1 MSDIMK
7 SIPFGQLTEWILNE
21 YKKTGQV
28 FGIQKAY
35 VADQSKTIEIFG
47 RKLENP
53 VGPAAGPHTQLAQNL
68 VAAYV
73 AGARFFELKTVQKM
87 DGQELSACIPK
98 PCIVAE
104 DEAYNCEW
112 STELYVPQA
121 MEEYIKGWILIH
133 VIAKEFGIGS
143 PDGFQFNMSCGYNL
157 EGIKDKKIDDFIEG
171 LKDAGDTAIFKECKQ
186 WLLEHISLFEHVT
199 KEDVEAIPAKVCNS
213 ITLSTMH
220 GCPPQEIENIVRYLL
235 KEKHINTYV
244 KCNPTLLG
252 YEFVRKAMDDL
263 GYDYMAFTDF
273 HFKDDLQYEDAV
285 PMLKRLLETAAQEGL
300 SFGVKLTN
308 TFPVDIKR
316 QELPGEEMYMSGKAL
331 FPLSISV
338 ASRLA
343 ESFDGKL
350 PMSFSGGADQ
360 KNIDQ
365 IVDCGIWPVTVATVL
380 LKPGGYKWM
389 TKIAEKADSCEIG
402 KCGEVQVETLKKL
415 AEDSLTDAHYQ
426 KTVKKAAAKQTE
438 EKSPLLDCLKKK
450 DAPKVKEFTRHKRV
464 CGNCA
469 DVCPNRANVLIEVP
483 EMELLQILH
492 IDYMCNEC
500 GNCRSF
506 CQYAGAPYKD
516 KFTLFATEEDME
528 DSTNNGFTVLD
539 AETKEVLV
547 RIGDRQEKVKADQ
560 PSEILSENLGKL
572 ICTVINDY
580 TYLFM

>member
-7 SIPFGQLTEWILNE
+7 SIPFGQLAEWILE
-21 YKKTGQV
+21 EHRKSGQV

-35 VADQSKTIEIFG
+35 VADQEKTIEIFG

-68 VAAYV
+68 VAAYFS
-73 AGARFFELKTVQKM
+73 GARFFELKTVQKM
-87 DGQELSACIPK
+87 DGPDLSACIPK

-121 MEEYIKGWILIH
+121 MEEYIKGWMLIH
-133 VIAKEFGIGS
+133 VIAKEFGLGS
-143 PDGFQFNMSCGYNL
+143 SDGFQFNMSCGYNL

-171 LKDAGDTAIFKECKQ
+171 LKDARDTEVFKECRN
-186 WLLEHISLFEHVT
+186 WLLEHVDLFEHVT
-199 KEDVEAIPAKVCNS
+199 REDIEAIPAEICNS

-220 GCPPQEIENIVRYLL
+220 GCPPQEIENIVMYLL
-235 KEKHINTYV
+235 TEKHINTYV

-252 YEFVRKAMDDL
+252 YEFVREAMDNL

-273 HFKDDLQYEDAV
+273 HFKDDLQFEDAV
-285 PMLKRLLETAAQEGL
+285 PMLKRLMDAAAQEGL

-308 TFPVDIKR
+308 TFPVDTKR
-316 QELPGEEMYMSGKAL
+316 GELPGEEMYMSGKAL
-331 FPLSISV
+331 FPLSITV
-338 ASRLA
+338 AARLA
-343 ESFDGKL
+343 EAFDGKL

-365 IVDCGIWPVTVATVL
+365 IIDCGIWPVTVATVL

-389 TKIAEKADSCEIG
+389 TRIAEKAGECQPG
-402 KCGEVQVETLKKL
+402 KSGEVSVEKVKKL
-415 AEDSLTDAHYQ
+415 AEEALKDPHYQ
-426 KTVKKAAAKQTE
+426 STPKKAGKKMEGNA
-438 EKSPLLDCLKKK
+438 PLLDCLKKK
-450 DAPKVKEFTRHKRV
+450 DASENKEFTAHKRV

-483 EMELLQILH
+483 ELELLQILH
-492 IDYMCNEC
+492 VDYMCNEC

-516 KFTLFATEEDME
+516 KFTLFASEEDMKN
-528 DSTNNGFTVLD
+528 STNHGFTVLD
-539 AETKEVLV
+539 KNTKEVSI
-547 RIGDRQEKVKADQ
+547 RIDDKEETVKADQ
-560 PSEILSENLGKL
+560 PSGILTEDLSRL

-580 TYLFM
+580 AYLLM